1 MSLYFACVLFED
13 GTVSDE
19 ALSVGFGVS
28 CAGFDVDTARLTVGS
43 IPGLAGWSVAF
54 YRSGKTHPA
63 FEELDHTA
71 QLFEDELPPGM
82 SVLDHA
88 TRSEGRTP
96 TRVYS
101 IVYSEEDLLDDA
113 CRFDAQGFH
122 RCYLRDGDDGPVV
135 GKSSGDTEEVLEIS
149 DAEAE
154 GPHEGRGS
162 AFLSRE
168 LGTNVL
174 IALSQALFL
183 ADRVVPVSL
192 AVGSPAAVA
201 LLTKRL
207 NASLHRQDGRGR
219 PSEQE
224 LERLPESL
232 RAFAE
237 HYDWADPSDPG
248 DIYREL
254 SIGRLKGN
262 FTFLRSKD
270 WPKSSGQESGFPLG
284 TLSSSALGGSKKPLA
299 TPGVF
304 LVPSTGFLLD
314 AEGKRLGPTFAELL
328 LYLALGFK
336 TRDDVEE
343 DQIQALMLRA
353 EVRVS

>member
-19 ALSVGFGVS
+19 ALSVGFAVS

-54 YRSGKTHPA
+54 YRSGKTQPV
-63 FEELDHTA
+63 FEELDHAA

-82 SVLDHA
+82 SVFDHA
-88 TRSEGRTP
+88 ARSGGRTP
-96 TRVYS
+96 ARVYS
-101 IVYSEEDLLDDA
+101 IVYSEEELLDDA
-113 CRFDAQGFH
+113 CRFDADGFQ
-122 RCYLRDGDDGPVV
+122 RRYLRDGDDGPVV
-135 GKSSGDTEEVLEIS
+135 GKSSGETEEVVEIS

-154 GPHEGRGS
+154 GAHEGRGS

-183 ADRVVPVSL
+183 ADRVVPVRL
-192 AVGSPAAVA
+192 AEGSPASVA
-201 LLTKRL
+201 RLTKQL
-207 NASLHRQDGRGR
+207 NASLRRQDGRGR
-219 PSEQE
+219 PAQQE

-270 WPKSSGQESGFPLG
+270 WPETNGAAGFPLG
-284 TLSSSALGGSKKPLA
+284 TLTSSALGGAKKPLA

-304 LVPSTGFLLD
+304 LEPTSGFLLD
-314 AEGKRLGPTFAELL
+314 ASGKRLGPTFAELL

-336 TRDDVEE
+336 ARDEVEE